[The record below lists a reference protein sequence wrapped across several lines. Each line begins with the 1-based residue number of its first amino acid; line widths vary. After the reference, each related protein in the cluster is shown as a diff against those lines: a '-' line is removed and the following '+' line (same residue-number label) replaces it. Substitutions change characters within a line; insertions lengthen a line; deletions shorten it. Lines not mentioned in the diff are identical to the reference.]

1 MNPATTLPA
10 SSATQLLEQSS
21 LAPPLK
27 VLLVLTVLALLPAII
42 LTTTSFVRT
51 VVVLS
56 FVRQG
61 VGAMSS
67 PPSQV
72 IIGLSLFLT
81 LFTMSPVVDQIK
93 LVAVDPYMAGKMTDI
108 QAFEAGTVPLKRFM

>member
-1 MNPATTLPA
+1 MNPATLPVGNVPG
-10 SSATQLLEQSS
+10 LLEQST

-27 VLLVLTVLALLPAII
+27 VLLVLSVLAVLPAII

-61 VGAMSS
+61 VGAQSS

-72 IIGLSLFLT
+72 IIGLSMFLT

-93 LVAVDPYMAGKMTDI
+93 TVAIDPYMAGKMTDI
-108 QAFEAGTVPLKRFM
+108 QAFEAPRCR

>member
-1 MNPATTLPA
+1 MTPTAAAPTIGNVPA
-10 SSATQLLEQSS
+10 LLEQCS

-27 VLLVLTVLALLPAII
+27 VLLVLTLLALLPAII

-61 VGAMSS
+61 VGAQSS
-67 PPSQV
+67 PPSQG
-72 IIGLSLFLT
+72 IIGLSMFLT
-81 LFTMSPVVDQIK
+81 LFTMSPVVDQDSRVK
-93 LVAVDPYMAGKMTDI
+93 SGSGVLVTKYSSDRRGFT
-108 QAFEAGTVPLKRFM
+108 